1 MNSTT
6 MTTTDP
12 MNKLLF
18 ICASL
23 LGAFAILWM
32 AMDFAGANALA
43 FAVTASIGGVY
54 LIGIIE
60 LLRFRRATASLSKAL
75 DSCTPQTD
83 ADNWL
88 EQWLGQI
95 DPTIRGGVRS
105 RVIGERIGLPTPAF
119 TPYLVGLLVMLG
131 LLGTFVGMVDTLGG
145 AVSALQGSTELDAI
159 RASLTAPMQGLGVAF
174 GTSVAGVAASAM
186 LGLISTMARH
196 ERIQATRQLDG
207 KIASELKPFS
217 LGHQRQQAFNALQSQ
232 AGALPAVA
240 ADLQSV
246 AAQLAQMGE
255 KLGDTLLANQ
265 NLFHAETERRF
276 NELATS
282 VDTSLRESLSASGAA
297 AGASMQPIMT
307 GAVADISKMLQAAQ
321 EQQAQAAREQLQALG
336 DEFGTAGTS
345 LLDAFAATSSS
356 WTEQTIALQ
365 SSIENTLTEAARD
378 LSDNASSSAANL
390 LSEFAT
396 TSSAWTEQT
405 LALQDTIRNTLTESA
420 RELSDNARHN
430 TASMLEA
437 FAATSSAWSEQ
448 TLALQDTIRNTLTES
463 ARELSD
469 TATSNASSMLENFA
483 ATSSAWTEQTL
494 TLQETIKNTLTESA
508 RDLSDSARNNATSML
523 GEFTATASNW
533 TEQTLALQDTI
544 KQTLT
549 DSARELSE
557 SAHGSATAMLTEI
570 AALLQ
575 STEALVEARTA
586 SEATLL
592 ESQETRLKQLTA
604 TLTEQLQA
612 LRAQEEQGQANAL
625 SRFAELEATVTSHLT
640 QLGQGLEEPMTRLI
654 ETASETPRAA
664 AEVIGQLRAE
674 ITNNVERD
682 NQLLEERV
690 SVMQELNALSASL
703 QAAAD
708 GQRSAVENL
717 VASSSDR
724 LQEITERFG
733 ESLVAEVEKM
743 TEASAHVAG
752 GAIELSSLGEAFS
765 HAVTLFNSSNEAMME
780 HLAKVEESMDRSNS
794 RNDEQMAYYVA
805 QAREIIDHS
814 MLSQKEIMDDMR
826 RLNRKT
832 RQLASES

>member
-1 MNSTT
+1 
-6 MTTTDP
+6 

-18 ICASL
+18 IFAAL

-54 LIGIIE
+54 LIGIVE
-60 LLRFRRATASLSKAL
+60 LLRFRRATTSLVNAL
-75 DSCTPQTD
+75 DSCAPQPS
-83 ADNWL
+83 ADDWFEN
-88 EQWLGQI
+88 WLGQV
-95 DPTIRGGVRS
+95 DATIRGAVRS

-207 KIASELKPFS
+207 RIANELKPFS
-217 LGHQRQQAFNALQSQ
+217 LGHQRQQAFDALQSQ

-240 ADLQSV
+240 ADLQAV
-246 AAQLAQMGE
+246 ATQLAQMGE

-265 NLFHAETERRF
+265 NQFHAQTEQRF

-307 GAVADISKMLQAAQ
+307 SAVADISKMLQATQ
-321 EQQAQAAREQLQALG
+321 EQQAQAAREQLQTLG
-336 DEFGTAGTS
+336 DEFGAAGTS
-345 LLDAFAATSSS
+345 LLDA
-356 WTEQTIALQ
+356 
-365 SSIENTLTEAARD
+365 
-378 LSDNASSSAANL
+378 
-390 LSEFAT
+390 FAT

-405 LALQDTIRNTLTESA
+405 LALQDTIKNTLTESA
-420 RELSDNARHN
+420 RDLSDNARSN
-430 TASMLEA
+430 AASMLED
-437 FAATSSAWSEQ
+437 FAA
-448 TLALQDTIRNTLTES
+448 
-463 ARELSD
+463 
-469 TATSNASSMLENFA
+469 NAS
-483 ATSSAWTEQTL
+483 TWTEQTL

-508 RDLSDSARNNATSML
+508 PP
-523 GEFTATASNW
+523 
-533 TEQTLALQDTI
+533 
-544 KQTLT
+544 
-549 DSARELSE
+549 LSE
-557 SAHGSATAMLTEI
+557 SAHSSATTLLADI

-592 ESQETRLKQLTA
+592 ESQEARLKQLT
-604 TLTEQLQA
+604 TVVTDQLET

-625 SRFAELEATVTSHLT
+625 ARFTELEATVASHLT

-674 ITNNVERD
+674 ISNNVERD

-703 QAAAD
+703 QEAAD
-708 GQRSAVENL
+708 GQRSAVEHL

-724 LQEITERFG
+724 LQDITERFG

-765 HAVTLFNSSNEAMME
+765 HAVNLFNSSNEAMME
-780 HLAKVEESMDRSNS
+780 HLAKIEESMDRSNA

>member
-1 MNSTT
+1 M
-6 MTTTDP
+6 MTTDL

-18 ICASL
+18 ISASL
-23 LGAFAILWM
+23 LGAFAIIWM
-32 AMDFAGANALA
+32 AFDFAGANALA

-54 LIGIIE
+54 LLGIIE
-60 LLRFRRATASLSKAL
+60 LLRFRRATASLSTAL
-75 DSCTPQTD
+75 DSITPQQSSD
-83 ADNWL
+83 DGFEDWL
-88 EQWLGQI
+88 KQL

-105 RVIGERIGLPTPAF
+105 RVVGERIGLPTPAF

-196 ERIQATRQLDG
+196 ERIQATRQLDTR
-207 KIASELKPFS
+207 IANELKPFS
-217 LGHQRQQAFNALQSQ
+217 LGHQRQQAFDALQSQ

-240 ADLQSV
+240 ADLQAV
-246 AAQLAQMGE
+246 AAQLALMGD

-265 NLFHAETERRF
+265 NQFHAETQRRF
-276 NELATS
+276 SELAAS
-282 VDTSLRESLSASGAA
+282 VDTSLRESLSASGTA

-307 GAVADISKMLQAAQ
+307 SAVADISKMLQATQ
-321 EQQAQAAREQLQALG
+321 EQQAHAAREQLQALG
-336 DEFGTAGTS
+336 DEFGAAGSS
-345 LLDAFAATSSS
+345 LLEAFATTSSS
-356 WTEQTIALQ
+356 WTEQTLALQ
-365 SSIENTLTEAARD
+365 NSIENTLCEAARE
-378 LSDNASSSAANL
+378 LSDSASSSAANL

-396 TSSAWTEQT
+396 TSSSWTEQT
-405 LALQDTIRNTLTESA
+405 LALQD
-420 RELSDNARHN
+420 
-430 TASMLEA
+430 
-437 FAATSSAWSEQ
+437 
-448 TLALQDTIRNTLTES
+448 
-463 ARELSD
+463 
-469 TATSNASSMLENFA
+469 
-483 ATSSAWTEQTL
+483 
-494 TLQETIKNTLTESA
+494 TIKNTLTESA
-508 RDLSDSARNNATSML
+508 RDLSDNARSNAASML
-523 GEFTATASNW
+523 EDFVATAASW

-544 KQTLT
+544 KTTLT
-549 DSARELSE
+549 ESARDLSDSARSNAASMLEDFVATSTSWTEQTLALQDDIKQTLNDSARDLSA
-557 SAHGSATAMLTEI
+557 SAHSSATSMLAEI
-570 AALLQ
+570 GELLQ

-586 SEATLL
+586 SEATWL
-592 ESQETRLKQLTA
+592 ESQEARLEQLTA
-604 TLTEQLQA
+604 VLTEQLGS
-612 LRAQEEQGQANAL
+612 LRAQEEQSQANAL
-625 SRFAELEATVTSHLT
+625 ARFAELESTVAAHLT

-664 AEVIGQLRAE
+664 AEVIGLLRAE

-682 NQLLEERV
+682 NQLLEERL

-703 QAAAD
+703 QEAAS

-717 VASSSDR
+717 VESSSSM
-724 LQEITERFG
+724 LQDITGRFG
-733 ESLVAEVEKM
+733 DTLVAEVEKM

-765 HAVTLFNSSNEAMME
+765 HAVSLFNSSNESMME
-780 HLAKVEESMDRSNS
+780 HLAKVEESMDRSNT

-832 RQLASES
+832 RQLASESS